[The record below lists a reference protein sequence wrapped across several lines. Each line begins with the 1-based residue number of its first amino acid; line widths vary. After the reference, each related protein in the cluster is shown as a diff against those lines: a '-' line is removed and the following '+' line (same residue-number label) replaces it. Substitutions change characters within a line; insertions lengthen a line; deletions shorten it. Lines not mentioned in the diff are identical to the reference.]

1 MKYVICLCNFLFFF
15 PAQLFLTEVLPAS
28 DDVDLAV
35 GELTWSYRLLSDSAP
50 IFKPTRF
57 KGAAQKCLS

>member
-1 MKYVICLCNFLFFF
+1 MKYVICLCDYFFF

-50 IFKPTRF
+50 ILNPQDLRVLLRS
-57 KGAAQKCLS
+57 A

>member
-1 MKYVICLCNFLFFF
+1 MSYVCVIFFF

-35 GELTWSYRLLSDSAP
+35 GELTWSYRLLSDSASILNP
-50 IFKPTRF
+50 
-57 KGAAQKCLS
+57 QDLSVLLRSA